1 MANILKY
8 VASPTLQAFH
18 SAPVGTYEFKGIRG
32 VVGSGKSVG
41 CCWDIRTKA
50 EMQPACQW
58 PEKMPDGKF
67 HLVRPSKF
75 LIGRQ
80 TFPQLKNTTVP
91 TWRIWFPDTYIVESP
106 PMHGILKAP
115 SMHGDG
121 SWVRIE
127 LVFYAFESP
136 TIETDL
142 PSLEISGAWI
152 NEACQVKWDL
162 IHLTNTRVGRYQ
174 PVKDEGVMLNSFGV
188 IMDTNTPNE
197 SNWWHR
203 LEVQERPERMLWF
216 VQPPA
221 LIREV
226 RDGKAVYL
234 DNDSENA
241 ARYGIQPAEN
251 IQNLKDGFGY
261 YRKQLVGGSDDKI
274 KRLLLN
280 QYGTTADGL
289 PIYPEFSEE
298 VHAKSG
304 EMPRFNGLP
313 FILGTDFGRTPATA
327 VCQMGPDGV
336 FRVLFE
342 VTSENMSIDQ
352 FVEERLRPALVRE
365 LKWPN
370 CRIVNFADPAGMAK
384 GQQFSVTCIDVMNRL
399 GIPTCPSPDK
409 SNDFQVR
416 RDAVGNLMRQMY
428 KGVSAFQICRDKC
441 PMLVKGMNGWYCY
454 KRLRTAGDYGERYTE
469 GPDKTNPF
477 THIQDALQYAVIG
490 ATKGGV
496 DFSSQSAQQRYDING
511 TEWGMDFDIL

>member
-1 MANILKY
+1 MANVLKY
-8 VASPTLQAFH
+8 TASPTLEAFH
-18 SAPVGTYEFKGIRG
+18 SAPVGSYEFKGIRG

-50 EMQPACQW
+50 EMQPPCEW
-58 PEKMPDGKF
+58 PERMPDGKF
-67 HLVRPSKF
+67 HKVRPSKW

-91 TWRIWFPDTYIVESP
+91 TWRQWFPDTYIVESP
-106 PMHGILKAP
+106 PMHGLLQAP
-115 SMHGDG
+115 SMHCDG

-174 PVKDEGVMLNSFGV
+174 PVKGVMLNSFGV

-203 LEVQERPERMLWF
+203 LEVQERPDGMLWF

-221 LIREV
+221 MIREV
-226 RDGKAVYL
+226 REGKVRYL
-234 DNDSENA
+234 DNDEDNA
-241 ARYGIQPAEN
+241 RRYGLRPAEN
-251 IQNLKDGFGY
+251 IENLKDGFGY

-274 KRLLLN
+274 KRLILN

-289 PIYPEFSEE
+289 PIFPEWSEE
-298 VHAKSG
+298 VHAKD
-304 EMPRFNGLP
+304 RLDVFKGLP
-313 FILGTDFGRTPATA
+313 FVLGTDFGRTPATA

-352 FVEERLRPALVRE
+352 FVDEMLRPALARE
-365 LKWPN
+365 IGWPN
-370 CRIVNFADPAGMAK
+370 CRAVNFADPAGLSK
-384 GQQFSVTCIDVMNRL
+384 GQQFNITCIDIMNRK
-399 GIPTCPSPDK
+399 GIPTMPSPDK
-409 SNDFQVR
+409 SNSFQAR
-416 RDAVGNLMRQMY
+416 RDAVANLMRQMY
-428 KGVSAFQICRDKC
+428 KGVPALQVDRGKC
-441 PMLVKGMNGWYCY
+441 PVIVKGMNGWYCY
-454 KRLRTAGDYGERYTE
+454 KHLRQAADYGERYAE

-477 THIQDALQYAVIG
+477 THIQDALQYAVLG
-490 ATKGGV
+490 ATCGGV
-496 DFSSQSAQQRYDING
+496 DFSSPSQAMPNYDQSG
-511 TEWGMDFDIL
+511 TEWGVSFDLV